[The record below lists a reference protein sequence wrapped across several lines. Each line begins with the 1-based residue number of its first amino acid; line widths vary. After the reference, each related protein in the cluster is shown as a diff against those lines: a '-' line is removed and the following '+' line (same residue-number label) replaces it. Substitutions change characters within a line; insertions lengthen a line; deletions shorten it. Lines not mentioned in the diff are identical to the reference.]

1 MIVILNRKRG
11 LFFMYTVTNRIKVK
25 KGFAKK
31 MAPRF
36 TQPGPLLTFK
46 GFKKVEVLVSTQ
58 FEDYDEMSVVMYWDT
73 LEDFQAW
80 RESDSFKE
88 AHKRPAGG
96 SEESPTIDNIVVIAE
111 VASTL
116 ENN

>member
-1 MIVILNRKRG
+1 
-11 LFFMYTVTNRIKVK
+11 MYTVTNRIKVK
-25 KGFAKK
+25 KGLAKK

-46 GFKKVEVLVSTQ
+46 GFRKVEVLVSTQ
-58 FEDYDEMSVVMYWDT
+58 FEDYDELSVVMYWDT
-73 LEDFQAW
+73 LEDFRAW
-80 RESDSFKE
+80 RDSDAFKE

-96 SEESPTIDNIVVIAE
+96 DGESPTIENLVVIAE

>member
-1 MIVILNRKRG
+1 
-11 LFFMYTVTNRIKVK
+11 MYTVTNRIRVK

-36 TQPGPLLTFK
+36 TQPGALLTFK
-46 GFKKVEVLVSTQ
+46 GFRKVEVLVSTQ

-73 LEDFQAW
+73 LEDFEVW
-80 RESDSFKE
+80 RNSDAFKE
-88 AHKRPAGG
+88 SHTRPSGAD
-96 SEESPTIDNIVVIAE
+96 ENSPTIDNLVVIAE

>member
-1 MIVILNRKRG
+1 
-11 LFFMYTVTNRIKVK
+11 MYTVTNRIKVK
-25 KGFAKK
+25 KGLAHK

-36 TQPGPLLTFK
+36 TQSGVLLEFK
-46 GFKKVEVLVSTQ
+46 GFRKVEVLVSTQ

-73 LEDFQAW
+73 LEDFQVW
-80 RESDSFKE
+80 RNSDAFKE
-88 AHKRPAGG
+88 AHKRPEGG
-96 SEESPTIDNIVVIAE
+96 QGESPTLDNLIVIAE

>member
-1 MIVILNRKRG
+1 
-11 LFFMYTVTNRIKVK
+11 MYTVTNRIKVK

-46 GFKKVEVLVSTQ
+46 GFRKVEVLVSEQ

-73 LEDFQAW
+73 LEDFKAW
-80 RESDSFKE
+80 RDSETFRE
-88 AHKRPAGG
+88 AHKRPGNGG
-96 SEESPTIDNIVVIAE
+96 GESPTIDNVVVIAE
-111 VASTL
+111 VASIL
-116 ENN
+116 ENK